1 MDVGFIFNIVSLIY
15 LLITLISYFLKK
27 RLNGFEVKIYN
38 IILITS
44 LFGILIGIPLFFFVK
59 SYEVYNY
66 TALIFSKLYLL
77 YLISWVYFLSD
88 YFSLVVF
95 DNKREKIYNKFNKFL
110 YIYLL
115 INIIFIAILPIYYNN
130 TNGIFTYGPSVS
142 YTYFICG
149 INILYWLIG
158 SVVFFK
164 KVKNK
169 KCLPILLVFLLGA
182 IVAIIQKYFPNIRL
196 MTSTITF
203 ITIIMYN
210 TIENPD
216 IKLIE
221 YEQKER
227 EKIIAAAESKSEF
240 LSSTSHELRTPLNA
254 IMGLSEDIQSF
265 EDMNPEIID
274 DTKDLINA
282 SNALLDIISNIL
294 DSSKI
299 ESGKLDVVECD
310 YDSRKEYEALGN
322 IYRIKAFKN
331 KLQFNMNIS
340 DNVPKV
346 LYGDKQRIK
355 QIISNLLDNAIK
367 FTDVGKVNFNIDWN
381 NQYNILIISVVDT
394 GNGLSDE
401 EIKKFLSDTEELKIE
416 KVYSTKGSGLG
427 LSITKNLIKILGGR
441 AKIDSKKM
449 VGTKFVINIPQKL
462 GSEKALEESE
472 ATNSIN
478 ININN
483 LDYSGKRI
491 LVVDDNIINI
501 KVLKKAI
508 KTFNFEVDECYN
520 GKDAIDKIE
529 LNNNYDL
536 VLMDIM
542 MPVMGGEEAIGLLR
556 QKSNFTT
563 PVIALTADA
572 VSGAKEKYT
581 KMGFNDYMSK
591 PFSRETVAKKI
602 SGILN

>member
-1 MDVGFIFNIVSLIY
+1 MGLYFSILASVMTTMLVCIFFS
-15 LLITLISYFLKK
+15 KEK
-27 RLNGFEVKIYN
+27 VKNAETKTYGY
-38 IILITS
+38 ILITTEICILFDLITGILFNVGYDYNSLLYKSLSKVTVASYIIWAS
-44 LFGILIGIPLFFFVK
+44 LFTLYIKIISSKNIDNKNYRKAIIIMLMLF
-59 SYEVYNY
+59 
-66 TALIFSKLYLL
+66 
-77 YLISWVYFLSD
+77 LISL
-88 YFSLVVF
+88 LLPF
-95 DNKREKIYNKFNKFL
+95 DF
-110 YIYLL
+110 
-115 INIIFIAILPIYYNN
+115 
-130 TNGIFTYGPSVS
+130 
-142 YTYFICG
+142 
-149 INILYWLIG
+149 NILNDKIIPSGLSTFLTYIIASIEIIYFTFLIIKNFKIIDKNKLRP
-158 SVVFFK
+158 VVFF
-164 KVKNK
+164 VAFMIINFIIQQ
-169 KCLPILLVFLLGA
+169 LFPDLFLINFLLSLV
-182 IVAIIQKYFPNIRL
+182 IF
-196 MTSTITF
+196 
-203 ITIIMYN
+203 IMYN

-216 IKLIE
+216 IKLVE

-254 IMGLSEDIQSF
+254 IIGLSEDIQSF
-265 EDMNPEIID
+265 EDMNSEIID

-331 KLQFNMNIS
+331 KLQFDMSIS
-340 DNVPKV
+340 DGVPKV
-346 LYGDKQRIK
+346 LYGDKQRVK
-355 QIISNLLDNAIK
+355 QIISNLLDNAVK
-367 FTDVGKVNFNIDWN
+367 FTDVGRINFKIDWN
-381 NQYNILIISVVDT
+381 NLNNMLIISVSDT
-394 GNGLSDE
+394 GNGLSE
-401 EIKKFLSDTEELKIE
+401 EETNKFLFDTEELKIE
-416 KVYSTKGSGLG
+416 KVYSTKGTGLG
-427 LSITKNLIKILGGR
+427 LSITKNLIKILGGK
-441 AKIDSKKM
+441 AKVESKSLA
-449 VGTKFVINIPQKL
+449 GTKFIIYIPQKL
-462 GSEKALEESE
+462 GNEKALEESE
-472 ATNSIN
+472 AASN
-478 ININN
+478 INVNN
-483 LDYSGKRI
+483 LDFSGKRL
-491 LVVDDNIINI
+491 LVVDDNVINI
-501 KVLKKAI
+501 KVLRKAI

-602 SGILN
+602 SLVLGNGVK